1 MTHISRTI
9 IDPSDHDGRRQ
20 STRAIEVG
28 MDGIALAQ
36 RYFDAWN
43 AHDGDAI
50 AATFADGGT
59 YSDSTVGTLDA
70 RATAQYANGL
80 FASFPD
86 LTFDLSPIGLSGDGL
101 VAAQW
106 LMRGTNTAAFQG
118 LPPTGR
124 EIAVPGADFIRLGAP
139 GIESVQGYFDTRVL
153 PEQLGLDVIV
163 QPSAIGPFA
172 FGTSAY
178 ATNGNGNVP
187 GAFSLTVLEARS
199 EDEEPE
205 VKERSRAIV
214 QELLAMPG
222 FISWIGAVI
231 GNRLYTITAWESADA
246 VKQLRNSAAH
256 TDAMRRFWGPD
267 LAKGGQ
273 TGVWT
278 VDHLNGRK
286 VRCGGCGAMVAA
298 AEICRCGEPLPAAP
312 AWW

>member
-1 MTHISRTI
+1 M
-9 IDPSDHDGRRQ
+9 G
-20 STRAIEVG
+20 VG
-28 MDGIALAQ
+28 MSGIGLAQ

-59 YSDSTVGTLDA
+59 YSDPVVSKLDG

-80 FASFPD
+80 FATFPD
-86 LTFDLSPIGLSGDGL
+86 LTFDLSPIGLTGDGI

-106 LMRGTNTAAFQG
+106 LMRGTNTAPFQG
-118 LPPTGR
+118 LPPTGK
-124 EIAVPGADFIRLGAP
+124 EITVPGADFIRLGAE
-139 GIESVQGYFDTRVL
+139 GIESVEGYFDTRAL

-178 ATNGNGNVP
+178 AASGNGNVP

-199 EDEEPE
+199 EDEKAE
-205 VKERSRAIV
+205 VRERSREIV
-214 QELLAMPG
+214 QQLLAMPG
-222 FISWIGAVI
+222 FISWVGAVI
-231 GNRLYTITAWESADA
+231 GNRLYTITAWDSAEA
-246 VKQLRNSAAH
+246 VKQLRKSDAH
-256 TDAMRRFWGPD
+256 ADAIRRFWAD
-267 LAKGGQ
+267 LGMGGQ

-278 VDHLNGRK
+278 VDHLNGRL
-286 VRCGGCGAMVAA
+286 VRCGGCGAMVRA
-298 AEICRCGEPLPAAP
+298 AETCNCGAPLPAAP

>member
-1 MTHISRTI
+1 VTNDDDLPIPVTE
-9 IDPSDHDGRRQ
+9 Q
-20 STRAIEVG
+20 L
-28 MDGIALAQ
+28 ALAQ

-43 AHDGDAI
+43 AHDGDEI

-59 YSDSTVGTLDA
+59 YSDPTVSTLDA
-70 RATAQYANGL
+70 RATAHYANGL

-86 LTFDLSPIGLSGDGL
+86 LTFDLSLIGLTGDGI

-106 LMRGTNTAAFQG
+106 LMRGTNTAPFQG
-118 LPPTGR
+118 LPPTGH
-124 EIAVPGADFIRLGAP
+124 EIAVPGADFIRLGAA
-139 GIESVQGYFDTRVL
+139 GIESVQGYFDTRAL

-163 QPSAIGPFA
+163 QPNAIGPFA

-178 ATNGNGNVP
+178 ATSGNGNVP

-199 EDEEPE
+199 EDEKAE
-205 VKERSRAIV
+205 VKERSREIV

-231 GNRLYTITAWESADA
+231 GNRLYTITAWESAEA
-246 VKQLRNSAAH
+246 VKQVQNSAAH
-256 TDAMRRFWGPD
+256 ADAMRRFWGPD
-267 LAKGGQ
+267 LGIGGQ

-278 VDHLNGRK
+278 ADHLNGRT
-286 VRCGGCGAMVAA
+286 VRCRGCGAMVRA
-298 AEICRCGEPLPAAP
+298 AEICHCGAPVAAAP